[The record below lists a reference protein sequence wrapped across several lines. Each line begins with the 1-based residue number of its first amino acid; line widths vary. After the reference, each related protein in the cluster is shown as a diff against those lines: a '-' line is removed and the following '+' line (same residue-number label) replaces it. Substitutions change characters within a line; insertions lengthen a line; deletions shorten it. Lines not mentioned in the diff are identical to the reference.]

1 MLLLSAGLMIF
12 IPLLLTYPWVFLTG
26 AKGELLG
33 MTPAKADL
41 PLAIH
46 FIHSV
51 QKTPV
56 EEDLAVNTQQNGFI
70 LHRTKYQS
78 FGVGLPFLA
87 TDGKFHHEDDYF
99 VMDQM
104 ERPFPTIPL
113 RTGKGTKLQ
122 VRVGNTMYPLYQQV
136 PEGAQVNVCIGSF
149 GQWLW
154 YRIFR

>member
-1 MLLLSAGLMIF
+1 MTLMLAGLMMF
-12 IPLLLTYPWVFLTG
+12 IPLCLTYPWIFLTG
-26 AKGELLG
+26 ARGEWLG
-33 MTPAKADL
+33 MTPAKVDL
-41 PLAIH
+41 PIAIH

-56 EEDLAVNTQQNGFI
+56 EEDLAVNAHQNGFI

-87 TDGKFHHEDDYF
+87 TDGSFYKEGDFF
-99 VMDQM
+99 VMDKM
-104 ERPFPTIPL
+104 ERPFPIIPL
-113 RTGKGTKLQ
+113 RTGKGTELQ

-136 PEGAQVNVCIGSF
+136 PEGAQVNVRIESI

-154 YRIFR
+154 NRVIG